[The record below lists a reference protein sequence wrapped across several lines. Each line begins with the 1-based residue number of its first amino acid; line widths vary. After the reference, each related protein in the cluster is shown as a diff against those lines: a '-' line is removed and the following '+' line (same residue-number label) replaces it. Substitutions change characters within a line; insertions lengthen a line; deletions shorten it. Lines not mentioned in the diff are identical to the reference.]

1 MSKFDVKKDDLK
13 FQIIEWYAADITPE
27 TGSDESDDSENSN
40 DKKYQEDLSEY
51 KIMIFGKD
59 EHDNTFSLMVNEF
72 TPYFYIKVPNYF
84 KKNDLNRFERW
95 VRSSM
100 WSKYRS
106 SFLRTKLMK
115 KKVFRNFN
123 NFKQYYFVRLVF
135 RSKAA
140 MSNAVRLFQN
150 KTWNTVTRK
159 VDKIL
164 PKKIKIAGI
173 DKREANYELFE
184 NTIDP
189 LLRFI
194 HHRSLKPVG
203 WTQVKFGKYSK
214 RDEMPTHCHY
224 DLETRWS
231 NVKSIEC
238 EKNAKIKVMAYDIE
252 CDSSHGDFP
261 LPTKDYLKLA
271 REIVSEFERIQK
283 YVQNNSEKKDD
294 PKVISYRKYMKNKQ
308 SMLENMI
315 KQSMKN
321 DDQYIN
327 HVDIS
332 QVYTKNG
339 SKPTDKTINLIS
351 HKLVS
356 YLTNYDP
363 KMKATDRNKLKNRSI
378 DDINKLITEYFPEVE
393 GDQTIQIGCSFFKY
407 GETQPYR
414 NVMYTLGTCDPIK
427 DTEVKSFKSEKKL
440 LIAFTQLINSE
451 DPEIITGYNILGFDT
466 PWIFKRAVE
475 LGIED
480 RFSKMSRIK
489 DFQCK
494 IKVRQQKSSIG
505 ELVKIEF
512 VDIPGRTQLDI
523 FKLVQSSYN
532 LDSYKLDN
540 VSAGFIQGSVKNIDY
555 NETLNKSTI
564 ITDNVRGLNKGNFI
578 IFIEKNG
585 YLEDKYLDGKK
596 YEIQDIQSGQITVN
610 GKIQLRLDSCKCTWN
625 LGKDDVSPKDIFRL
639 QKGNSH
645 DRYIIA
651 KYCMMDVILCVELL
665 LKLEFITKNIG
676 MANVC
681 LIPFDWAIH
690 RGQGV
695 KILSLVSD
703 ILRKEDY
710 LLPFLYKSLFSNESY
725 EGAIVLPPHP
735 GIYLDEPVA
744 VLDYASL
751 YPSSMIMGNLS
762 HETICTDDEWLGD
775 DGANRLKS
783 LGLSHYDVTYD
794 VFETIRTPAGSVKE
808 KRKIGEK
815 TVRYV
820 QYPNGKK
827 GIMPTTLQ
835 KLLKARKDT
844 RKRIKYKRVTLHSGN
859 EYVGLLSDKGDNY
872 QVVTE
877 KDGIIDINKNDVN
890 KICDRY
896 SEFEKSVLDGQQL
909 GFKITANSLY
919 GQIGAKTSDL
929 YYREIAASTTAVG
942 RDQLS
947 IAQKYCE
954 DPTNFN
960 KTLDNGKVIQLKNKI
975 VYGDTDSVFVKF
987 QCINSDGSKMS
998 GKDALAETIRLA
1010 QIAEKGIKK
1019 KLMKPQDLEYEKTFW
1034 PFILFTKK
1042 KYVGNKYEFDLNKYK
1057 QTAMGIV
1064 LKRRDNAPIVKVVFG
1079 GIIDSIMKEK
1089 RIEPSINF
1097 LQKNLQYLI
1106 KGKFGLD
1113 ALIISKTLSSFY
1125 KDPDRIAHKVLA
1137 DRIGERD
1144 PGNKP
1149 QINDRIPFV
1158 YIETKSNGKEKILQ
1172 GDKIEHPSFI
1182 KQNKLKP
1189 DYEFYITNQIMR
1201 PVCQIYALVVEKIPG
1216 FKGNSKEFEQ
1226 MLEKYIRDGKSHTDA
1241 LKTVLG
1247 KKQKMAENIIF
1258 GDILRTL
1265 SNQRKGNK
1273 EITSWF
1279 TKKVIENGS
1288 VAKSYGGRELNLD
1301 DSWSE
1306 ESDSEDEN

>member
-1 MSKFDVKKDDLK
+1 MSQFDIKKDDLK
-13 FQIIEWYAADITPE
+13 FQIIEWYASDVTPE
-27 TGSDESDDSENSN
+27 TGYESDNSEELEE
-40 DKKYQEDLSEY
+40 KKYKEDTSEY
-51 KIMIFGKD
+51 KIVIFGKD
-59 EHDNTFSLMVNEF
+59 ENDNTYSLMVNEF
-72 TPYFYIKVPNYF
+72 TPYFYIKVPSYF

-95 VRSSM
+95 VRGSM
-100 WSKYRS
+100 WSKYRG
-106 SFLRTKLMK
+106 SFLRTNLLK

-123 NFKQYYFVRLVF
+123 NFKKFYFVRLVF

-140 MSNAVRLFQN
+140 MNNAIRLFQN
-150 KTWNTVTRK
+150 KIWNSTTRK
-159 VDKIL
+159 IDKIL

-203 WTQVKFGKYSK
+203 WAQVKFGKYNK
-214 RDEMPTHCHY
+214 RDEMATHCHY

-231 NVKSIEC
+231 NVKSIDSD
-238 EKNAKIKVMAYDIE
+238 KNAKIKVMAYDIE
-252 CDSSHGDFP
+252 CDSAHGDFP

-271 REIVSEFERIQK
+271 REIVSEYERIQK
-283 YVQNNSEKKDD
+283 YIIVNDDENNSKKNLYN
-294 PKVISYRKYMKNKQ
+294 SYINNKQ
-308 SMLENMI
+308 DMLEKMI
-315 KQSMKN
+315 KQALKN
-321 DDQYIN
+321 DDEYVNNI
-327 HVDIS
+327 DIS
-332 QVYTKNG
+332 QVYTKNK
-339 SKPTDKTINLIS
+339 SKPSDKTINLIS

-356 YLTNYDP
+356 YLTIYDP
-363 KMKATDRNKLKNRSI
+363 KMKTTDRNKLKNKSI
-378 DDINKLITEYFPEVE
+378 EDVNKLITEYFPEVE
-393 GDQTIQIGCSFFKY
+393 GDKTIQIGCSFFKY
-407 GETQPYR
+407 GETVSYR

-427 DTEVKSFKSEKKL
+427 NTEVKVFKSEKNL
-440 LIAFTQLINSE
+440 LLAFTKLINSE
-451 DPEIITGYNILGFDT
+451 DPEIITGYNILGFDS
-466 PWIFKRAVE
+466 PWIFKRAIE
-475 LGIED
+475 LGIEE

-489 DFQCK
+489 EHQCK

-505 ELVKIEF
+505 QLIKIEY

-532 LDSYKLDN
+532 LNSYKLDN
-540 VSAGFIQGSVKNIDY
+540 VSSGFIQGSVKKLEYMD
-555 NETLNKSTI
+555 EKDQTVI
-564 ITDNVRGLNKGNFI
+564 ITDNVRGLNSGNFI

-596 YEIQDIQSGQITVN
+596 YEIQNIQNGKITVN
-610 GKIQLRLDSCKCTWN
+610 GKIELKLDSCKCTWN

-703 ILRKEDY
+703 ILRKENY
-710 LLPFLYKSLFSNESY
+710 LLPYLYKSMFSNESY

-762 HETICTDDEWLGD
+762 HETICTDDQWLGE
-775 DGANRLKS
+775 DGATLLKS

-794 VFETIRTPAGSVKE
+794 TFETIITPAGSVKE

-820 QYPNGKK
+820 QYPNDKK

-835 KLLKARKDT
+835 KLLTARKNT
-844 RKRIKYKRVTLHSGN
+844 RKRIKYKKITLNSGI
-859 EYVGLLSDKGDNY
+859 EHVGLLSEKDEKY
-872 QVVTE
+872 FVKTE
-877 KDGIIDINKNDVN
+877 KDGEISFNKNLV
-890 KICDRY
+890 ISIVDRY
-896 SEFEKSVLDGQQL
+896 SDFEKSVLDGQQQ

-942 RDQLS
+942 RDQLG
-947 IAQKYCE
+947 IAQKFCE
-954 DPTNFN
+954 DSKNFP
-960 KTLDNGKVIQLKNKI
+960 KTLNNGKTIQLKNKI

-987 QCINSDGSKMS
+987 DCVNLDGSKMS
-998 GKDALAETIRLA
+998 GKDALKETIRLA
-1010 QIAEKGIKK
+1010 QIAEKGINKH
-1019 KLMKPQDLEYEKTFW
+1019 LMKPQDIEYEKTFW

-1042 KYVGNKYEFDLNKYK
+1042 KYVGNKYEFDVNKYK

-1089 RIEPSINF
+1089 RIEPSIHF
-1097 LQKNLQYLI
+1097 LQKNLQYLV

-1113 ALIISKTLSSFY
+1113 ALIISKTISSFY

-1137 DRIGERD
+1137 DRIGERE

-1158 YIETKSNGKEKILQ
+1158 YIETKSNGREKILQ
-1172 GDKIEHPSFI
+1172 GDKIEHPDFI
-1182 KQNKLKP
+1182 KQQKLNP

-1216 FKGNSKEFEQ
+1216 YNGRAGEFEQ
-1226 MLEKYIRDGKSHTDA
+1226 MIEKYKRDGKTHLDA

-1247 KKQKMAENIIF
+1247 KKQKIAENILF
-1258 GDILRTL
+1258 GDTLRTL
-1265 SNQRKGNK
+1265 SNSRKGNS
-1273 EITSWF
+1273 EITNWF

-1288 VAKSYGGRELNLD
+1288 VAKSYGGRKLNLD

-1306 ESDSEDEN
+1306 GYDSEDDE

>member
-1 MSKFDVKKDDLK
+1 MSQFDILKNDLK
-13 FQIIEWYAADITPE
+13 FQIIEWYAADVVPK
-27 TGSDESDDSENSN
+27 TGSESDDSEESEQI
-40 DKKYQEDLSEY
+40 KKYKEDLSEY
-51 KIMIFGKD
+51 KIIIFGKD
-59 EHDNTFSLMVNEF
+59 ENDITYSLMVNEF
-72 TPYFYIKVPNYF
+72 TPYFYIKVPSYF
-84 KKNDLNRFERW
+84 KKSDLNRFERW
-95 VRSSM
+95 VRGAM
-100 WSKYRS
+100 WSKYRK
-106 SFLRTKLMK
+106 SFLRTKLLK

-123 NFKQYYFVRLVF
+123 NFKQFYFVRLVF
-135 RSKAA
+135 RSRAA
-140 MSNAVRLFQN
+140 MSNAIRLFQN
-150 KTWNTVTRK
+150 KIWNSTTRRI
-159 VDKIL
+159 DKIL

-173 DKREANYELFE
+173 DKKEASYELFE

-203 WTQVKFGKYSK
+203 WTQVKFGKYNK
-214 RDEMPTHCHY
+214 RDEMPTHCNY

-231 NVKSIEC
+231 NIKSMESD
-238 EKNAKIKVMAYDIE
+238 KNAKIKVMAYDIE
-252 CDSSHGDFP
+252 CDSAHGDFP

-271 REIVSEFERIQK
+271 REIVSEYERIQK
-283 YVQNNSEKKDD
+283 YVFNNDENNSKSQVFKNY
-294 PKVISYRKYMKNKQ
+294 IQNKQ
-308 SMLENMI
+308 DMLEKMM
-315 KQSMKN
+315 KQALKN
-321 DDQYIN
+321 DDEYIN
-327 HVDIS
+327 YIDIS

-363 KMKATDRNKLKNRSI
+363 KMKTTDRNKLKNKSI
-378 DDINKLITEYFPEVE
+378 EDVNKLITEYFPEVE

-407 GETQPYR
+407 GESSPYR

-427 DTEVKSFKSEKKL
+427 DTEVKVFKSEKNL
-440 LIAFTQLINSE
+440 LLAFTKLINSE

-466 PWIFKRAVE
+466 PWIFKRATE
-475 LGIED
+475 LGIEE
-480 RFSKMSRIK
+480 RFSKMSRLK
-489 DFQCK
+489 DHQCK
-494 IKVRQQKSSIG
+494 IKVRQQKSSVG
-505 ELVKIEF
+505 QLVKIEF

-532 LDSYKLDN
+532 LNSYKLDN
-540 VSAGFIQGSVKNIDY
+540 VSSGFIQGSVKKLEYDKKMDQTI
-555 NETLNKSTI
+555 I
-564 ITDNVRGLNKGNFI
+564 ITDNVRGLNSGNFI

-585 YLEDKYLDGKK
+585 YLEDKYLEGKK
-596 YEIQDIQSGQITVN
+596 YEIQNIQPGKITVN
-610 GKIQLRLDSCKCTWN
+610 SKIDLKLETCKCTWN

-639 QKGNSH
+639 QKGNSY

-665 LKLEFITKNIG
+665 IKLEFITKNIG

-710 LLPFLYKSLFSNESY
+710 LLPYLYKSMFSNESY

-762 HETICTDDEWLGD
+762 HETICIDDEWLGD
-775 DGANRLKS
+775 DGAKHIKS

-794 VFETIRTPAGSVKE
+794 TFEIIRTPAGSVKE

-820 QYPNGKK
+820 QYPNDKK

-844 RKRIKYKRVTLHSGN
+844 RKRIKYKKLTLHSGE
-859 EYVGLLSDKGDNY
+859 EYVGLLSDKGDKY
-872 QVVTE
+872 IVKTE
-877 KDGIIDINKNDVN
+877 KNGDVTLEKSSVD
-890 KICDRY
+890 KIVDRY
-896 SEFEKSVLDGQQL
+896 SDFEKSVLDGQQQ

-942 RDQLS
+942 RDQLG

-954 DPTNFN
+954 DTTKFK
-960 KTLDNGKVIQLKNKI
+960 KTLNDGTIIQLKNKI

-987 QCINSDGSKMS
+987 DCVNPDGSKMI

-1010 QIAEKGIKK
+1010 QIAEKGINKQ
-1019 KLMKPQDLEYEKTFW
+1019 LMKPQDIEYEKTFW

-1042 KYVGNKYEFDLNKYK
+1042 KYVGNKYEFDVNKYK

-1097 LQKNLQYLI
+1097 LQKNLQHLV
-1106 KGKFGLD
+1106 KGKYGLD

-1172 GDKIEHPSFI
+1172 GDKIEHPNFI
-1182 KQNKLKP
+1182 KQHKLKP

-1216 FKGNSKEFEQ
+1216 YNGRSGEFEQ
-1226 MLEKYIRDGKSHTDA
+1226 MIEKYKRDGKSHLDA

-1247 KKQKMAENIIF
+1247 KKQKTAENILF
-1258 GDILRTL
+1258 GDTLRTL
-1265 SNQRKGNK
+1265 SNSRKGNS
-1273 EITSWF
+1273 EITNWF

-1288 VAKSYGGRELNLD
+1288 VAKSYGGRKLNLD
-1301 DSWSE
+1301 DSWSDE
-1306 ESDSEDEN
+1306 SESDDDN